1 MAKKLTRAALYNR
14 GARVVRVG
22 YCGLQYFLRGVDKLG
37 YNCGVYGWNWS
48 AYDIGGGVI
57 ICTGYRNLV
66 GEDGNKLAD
75 KYNEKARAL
84 FGKYLPWDVQKKA
97 LEQLRAEFVRELLGQ
112 TTESTAKALAVA

>member
-1 MAKKLTRAALYNR
+1 MAKKLTRAALYNM

-22 YCGLQYFLRGVDKLG
+22 FCGADYLLHGVDAFATNSG
-37 YNCGVYGWNWS
+37 YLGWNWS

-112 TTESTAKALAVA
+112 NAERGAMAAA